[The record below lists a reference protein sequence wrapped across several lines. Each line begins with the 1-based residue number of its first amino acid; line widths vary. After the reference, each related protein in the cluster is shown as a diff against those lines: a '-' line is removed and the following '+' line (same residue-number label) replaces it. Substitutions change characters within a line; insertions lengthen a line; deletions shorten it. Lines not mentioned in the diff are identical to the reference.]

1 MNGVAAM
8 ANNSLLKLKEY
19 EREKRREIIL
29 LAAQDLFSKK
39 GISGVNMRDIAREAG
54 VSVGFIYRYF
64 SGQTDIFLEL
74 LEAGAIEIQ
83 EQTNA
88 IVNSQRSNPLAEL
101 ARAYITY
108 LHENRMFFQMMIF
121 FMLEGELS
129 EEALSRLN
137 GAFRRIVDEVEVVF
151 AGDDEKANPRTLA
164 HSFFSALNGIM
175 ISFVNYPGRTPREI
189 RERTLVLAETIANRF
204 ERETKT

>member
-1 MNGVAAM
+1 M

-29 LAAQDLFSKK
+29 LAAQELFSKK
-39 GISGVNMRDIAREAG
+39 GISGINMRDIAREAG

-83 EQTNA
+83 KQTSA
-88 IVNSQRSNPLAEL
+88 IINSQESDPLVAL
-101 ARAYITY
+101 ARAYVSY
-108 LHENRMFFQMMIF
+108 LHDNRMFYQMMIF

-129 EEALSRLN
+129 DEALNRLN
-137 GAFRRIVDEVEVVF
+137 
-151 AGDDEKANPRTLA
+151 
-164 HSFFSALNGIM
+164 SA
-175 ISFVNYPGRTPREI
+175 PT
-189 RERTLVLAETIANRF
+189 
-204 ERETKT
+204 

>member
-1 MNGVAAM
+1 M

-19 EREKRREIIL
+19 ERQKRREIIL

-39 GISGVNMRDIAREAG
+39 GISGVNMRDIASEAG

-74 LEAGAIEIQ
+74 LEAGAIEIKK
-83 EQTNA
+83 QTNA
-88 IVNSQRSNPLAEL
+88 IIGSQKPNLLAEL
-101 ARAYITY
+101 ARAYVTY
-108 LHENRMFFQMMIF
+108 LHDNRMFFQMMIF

-129 EEALSRLN
+129 DEALNRVNSAL
-137 GAFRRIVDEVEVVF
+137 RRIVDEVEVVF
-151 AGDDEKANPRTLA
+151 AGDDENANPRTLA

-189 RERTLVLAETIANRF
+189 RERTLLLADTIADRF
-204 ERETKT
+204 GRETKI